1 MPSVQTLRAEEG
13 RLVVR
18 LTRDLR
24 TAIFLRRDFPGK
36 KKKTH
41 LCLFCRQTFEDVDLT
56 FKIEFIRRIT

>member
-1 MPSVQTLRAEEG
+1 MPSVQTLRVEEG

-18 LTRDLR
+18 LTGDLR
-24 TAIFLRRDFPGK
+24 TAIFSRRDFPG